1 MHYESQ
7 AMLKEK
13 STPREVIDYRA
24 IVRDM
29 APLVAR
35 EARDAE
41 VKGDLTKPVVDLF
54 LESELV
60 WFMTPRELGG
70 GASSIRTC
78 IEVLEDLARSDGST
92 GWSLMATSIH
102 TLYASGWAG
111 DQAIDAMFGG
121 GRRAIVAG
129 MPGPIGK
136 ATRLADG
143 RYRGAGR
150 FGFASGS
157 GYANW
162 FLAGMTLTENGEVV
176 RDEQGAPATVTF
188 YLQRDQIEYVPN
200 WDVLGLR
207 ATASNDFIVN
217 DITMDPDFATNV
229 RTYTP
234 LRGPPSYRMGGLAF
248 GAAGHCAVV
257 LGMMKRA
264 LEEIAI
270 IAAGKARLGYNGP
283 IGSHPMFQKDF
294 AVQEATYTSLRTRVI
309 EVFEELEREA
319 EAGNPPTPAQFARMY
334 QFVAWVHEVGPEVV
348 RNCHAWAGSAGIR
361 EPSVIARCLRDASTA
376 RMHSVADPIKMVN
389 AAPHLIEQYADQ
401 ARDRD

>member
-1 MHYESQ
+1 MQYESQ
-7 AMLKEK
+7 TMVKEK
-13 STPREVIDYRA
+13 STANAAIDYRA

-29 APLVAR
+29 APLVASEAR
-35 EARDAE
+35 EAEA
-41 VKGDLTKPVVDLF
+41 KGDLTKPVVDIF

-60 WFMTPRELGG
+60 WFMAPRELGG

-111 DQAIDAMFGG
+111 DEAIDAMFGG

-136 ATRLADG
+136 ATKLADG
-143 RYRGAGR
+143 RFRGSGR

-157 GYANW
+157 GYADW
-162 FLAGMTLTENGEVV
+162 FLAGMTLSENGEVV

-188 YLQRDQIEYVPN
+188 YLKRDQIEYVPN

-207 ATASNDFIVN
+207 ATASNDFVV
-217 DITMDPDFATNV
+217 DDVTVSPDFATNV

-234 LRGPPSYRMGGLAF
+234 LRGPASYRMGGLAF

-283 IGSHPMFQKDF
+283 IGSHPDVPEGFRGPGGCLHLAAFACHRDF
-294 AVQEATYTSLRTRVI
+294 RGARTRG
-309 EVFEELEREA
+309 RGRQSA
-319 EAGNPPTPAQFARMY
+319 DAGPVRAYVSVR
-334 QFVAWVHEVGPEVV
+334 FVG
-348 RNCHAWAGSAGIR
+348 
-361 EPSVIARCLRDASTA
+361 T
-376 RMHSVADPIKMVN
+376 
-389 AAPHLIEQYADQ
+389 
-401 ARDRD
+401 